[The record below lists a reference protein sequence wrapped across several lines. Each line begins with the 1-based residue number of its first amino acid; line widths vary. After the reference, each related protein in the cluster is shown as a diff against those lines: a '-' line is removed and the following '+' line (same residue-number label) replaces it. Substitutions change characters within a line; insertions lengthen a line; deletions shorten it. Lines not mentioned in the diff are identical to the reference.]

1 MPQPHREAA
10 RGRALGRTT
19 PTSLGVVA
27 EQEVRQFARCADIA
41 EMNDLLLRLVH
52 ENVERMQ
59 SLVADADA
67 FDVIELMR
75 LRESPPVPDLALT
88 IGHGGSAAAM
98 ELVAL
103 LLLCRASRKPDP
115 TPREETRPHEAIP
128 ELHESATSLLRCSL
142 FKLQAEAAL
151 RSEDPLARLASE
163 YQSSLVQIRSMQY
176 ASIQDAFNEALFG
189 NATMT
194 TILKATLGF
203 TYDDLISVR
212 RAIDRIHSDAFMQ
225 ARDALGEVVGEWDGG
240 RFSQSRERIA
250 EGRRAFLDL
259 MFLPGE
265 RASFRV
271 EDIATEVP
279 IHPQVIEKVLEAF
292 SSHFS
297 AEQDPARLVSD
308 FLRGRNPLNP
318 ATLASDGEGNYL
330 VISLAIGTDS
340 LRRMVEGVLKG
351 TRHWKAYE
359 RIRKEASERLTTQYL
374 AKALGTPPRRTNLKY
389 LAPKAGMDYSTLG
402 ASCPNPLLVGEQT
415 EADGLFVIE
424 DVAICAEVKARS
436 VADSARRGDNA
447 RLSRELKDTI
457 GSAAQQA
464 RRLESLIEQNGGLW
478 LEGGTWL
485 DLSSVQE
492 VRSVVVGLDDYGPAG
507 IVLDELRRA
516 GVIADEKL
524 PWVTSLH
531 DLATV
536 SLVLDRPSE
545 FLLYIRRRS
554 ASGVSTHFRAVDELD
569 LFMLFLRGGLYVE
582 PDPDLMHRLYPA
594 TDPPTAVDYRRYA
607 EDNQMTRVATF
618 TDPLDA
624 WMYASEGRARPTKKP
639 AFQAHQWAL
648 GLLDFLA
655 EGRKPG
661 WFRFG
666 ADLLSLSVRT
676 QSRLASSIKLIVRR
690 TKTDGKSHSL
700 ANGFAG
706 DWGFVLFVAV
716 TQPEGMPIGEA
727 AMRLDTYLT
736 AKKHHVKADRALG
749 ILIGE
754 KSQVIRV
761 VYRPEPA
768 SEDEGLDALVEQM
781 ELGRGGPRGSRPRP
795 PDVGRRPNKQRKRS
809 HNKRRR
815 R

>member
-1 MPQPHREAA
+1 MSQPDRNAA
-10 RGRALGRTT
+10 RGRVLGRTT
-19 PTSLGVVA
+19 RTSLGDEA

-41 EMNDLLLRLVH
+41 EMNDLLLRLVR
-52 ENVERMQ
+52 ENVGGMQ
-59 SLVADADA
+59 QLLADADS

-75 LRESPPVPDLALT
+75 LREAPPVPDLALS

-103 LLLCRASRKPDP
+103 ILLCRTSRKPDP
-115 TPREETRPHEAIP
+115 TPREQTRPHEAIP
-128 ELHESATSLLRCSL
+128 ELHERATRLLRCGL

-176 ASIQDAFNEALFG
+176 ASIQDAFNEALFA
-189 NATMT
+189 NATMA
-194 TILKATLGF
+194 TILKATIGF

-212 RAIDRIHSDAFMQ
+212 HAIDRIYSDAFIR
-225 ARDALGEVVGEWDGG
+225 ARDSLGEVAAEWDGG
-240 RFSQSRERIA
+240 RCSQSPERIA
-250 EGRRAFLDL
+250 QGRKAFLDL
-259 MFLPGE
+259 LFLPGE

-271 EDIATEVP
+271 EDVASEVP
-279 IHPQVIEKVLEAF
+279 IHPQVIEKVLQAF
-292 SSHFS
+292 SSPFG

-340 LRRMVEGVLKG
+340 LRRMVEVALKG

-359 RIRKEASERLTTQYL
+359 RIRTEVSERLTTQYL
-374 AKALGTPPRRTNLKY
+374 AKSLGTPPMHTNLKY
-389 LAPKAGMDYSTLG
+389 LAPKAGVNYAALG
-402 ASCPNPLLVGEQT
+402 ASCPDPSSVGEQT
-415 EADGLFVIE
+415 EADGLFVID

-447 RLSRELKDTI
+447 RLSRELKATI

-536 SLVLDRPSE
+536 SMVLDRPSE
-545 FLLYIRRRS
+545 LLLYIRRRA
-554 ASGVSTHFRAVDELD
+554 ASGVSRHFRAVDELD

-594 TDPPTAVDYRRYA
+594 TDPPTARDYRRFA

-624 WMYASEGRARPTKKP
+624 CMYANEGHARPAVKP
-639 AFQAHQWAL
+639 TFQAHKWAFD
-648 GLLDFLA
+648 LLDFLA
-655 EGRKPG
+655 DGRRPG

-666 ADLLSLSVRT
+666 ADLLSLSVET
-676 QSRLASSIKLIVRR
+676 QSRLASSVKSIVRR
-690 TKTDGKSHSL
+690 TRTDGRMHSL
-700 ANGFAG
+700 AQAFAG
-706 DWGFVLFVAV
+706 DWGFVLLVAM
-716 TQPEGMPIGEA
+716 TQPKGMPVNEA
-727 AMRLDTYLT
+727 AVRLETYLK
-736 AKKHHVKADRALG
+736 AKRHHVKADRALG

-754 KSQVIRV
+754 NSQVVRV
-761 VYRPEPA
+761 VYRTAPA
-768 SEDEGLDALVEQM
+768 SEDEGLDALLEQM
-781 ELGRGGPRGSRPRP
+781 ELGRIPAESRPRSP
-795 PDVGRRPNKQRKRS
+795 AVQQKPIRRRKKS
-809 HNKRRR
+809 TKGRRR